1 MPLGYSDRRQKCC
14 LVVQIQRWFFKS
26 NFTSLHRLRIEIT
39 PLQLSPS
46 LWVGGTGSEEYV
58 WASRFSSCPVKVLV
72 FLKKSHNRKKVTL
85 VNASESGGNHVFA
98 AFIKKK
104 LKGDFTLCAVLCLL
118 KFANNCAYITNTA
131 ITCLRFRVWE
141 AFFHG
146 DFFLE
151 QWCQEK
157 IPPEKIIP
165 REGSGVR

>member
-1 MPLGYSDRRQKCC
+1 M
-14 LVVQIQRWFFKS
+14 
-26 NFTSLHRLRIEIT
+26 
-39 PLQLSPS
+39 
-46 LWVGGTGSEEYV
+46 
-58 WASRFSSCPVKVLV
+58 KVLV

-151 QWCQEK
+151 LVSGK
-157 IPPEKIIP
+157 NLPGKKPP
-165 REGSGVR
+165 VRSQG